1 MKIDPKLTVNL
12 GNEAFSET
20 PFPDSVDDAVLWRR
34 FKSGSESA
42 FIEIYRK
49 FFDGLFVYG
58 CQFTK
63 REELVEDAVQDLFLD
78 LRRRREKLGDT
89 DNIRFYLF
97 VSLKRRL
104 VRELSKWYNRWEGF
118 SGEIVFQASLPHEQ
132 FLIQQ
137 QLDEQTAKNLSK
149 AVSRLPAKKREIL
162 YYFYYEN
169 LTYEQ
174 IREIMDFRKVKSVR
188 NLLYETIGILRS
200 TFPK

>member
-1 MKIDPKLTVNL
+1 MKIESRLTDRV
-12 GNEAFSET
+12 GNEPSPEA
-20 PFPDSVDDAVLWRR
+20 PFPVQVDDAVLWRR

-42 FIEIYRK
+42 FIAIYSAY
-49 FFDGLFVYG
+49 FDALFVYG

-118 SGEIVFQASLPHEQ
+118 SGEVVFLPNLSHEQ
-132 FLIQQ
+132 ILIQQ
-137 QLDEQTAKNLSK
+137 QLDEETAKQLSK
-149 AVSRLPAKKREIL
+149 AVSLLPPKKREIL

-200 TFPK
+200 SLPK

>member
-1 MKIDPKLTVNL
+1 MKINPRLTESA
-12 GNEAFSET
+12 GNDTIPET
-20 PFPDSVDDAVLWRR
+20 LIPDGVDDSVLWRR
-34 FKSGSESA
+34 FKLGNESA
-42 FIEIYRK
+42 FIEIYRRN
-49 FFDGLFVYG
+49 FDAVFVYG

-97 VSLKRRL
+97 ISLKRRL

-118 SGEIVFQASLPHEQ
+118 SGDIAFHASLPHEQ
-132 FLIQQ
+132 ILIQQ
-137 QLDEQTAKNLSK
+137 QLDQETAKHLNKAISK
-149 AVSRLPAKKREIL
+149 LPPKKREIL

-200 TFPK
+200 SIPK